1 MNLFEGEAPMF
12 QNLDVFT
19 ISTAMARHAG
29 QKQAVVAQN
38 VANSDTPGYA
48 AWDVPDFKDFHQ
60 KPDVAGAQRAT
71 REGHLNGI
79 SNAEVSASPFKVRD
93 VAAPN
98 GNSVSLETEMLK
110 GVAAKRQH
118 DRALAIYKSALG
130 VLRSTIG
137 K

>member
-1 MNLFEGEAPMF
+1 MF
-12 QNLDVFT
+12 QNLEVFS

-29 QKQAVVAQN
+29 QKQAIVAQN
-38 VANSDTPGYA
+38 IANADTPEYR
-48 AWDVPDFKDFHQ
+48 AWDLPDFRDFHK
-60 KPDVAGAQRAT
+60 KPDSVGVQRAT
-71 REGHLNGI
+71 RAGHLNGLTGDLATAPMI
-79 SNAEVSASPFKVRD
+79 EIRD

-110 GVAAKRQH
+110 GVEAKRQH

-130 VLRSTIG
+130 VLRSTIR